1 MLEIGFL
8 TFGEILI
15 DKSSLAKDD
24 KAVRIVLGER
34 HPP

>member
-15 DKSSLAKDD
+15 DKSSPAKDD
-24 KAVRIVLGER
+24 KAVRIVLGAR

>member
-15 DKSSLAKDD
+15 DKSSPAKDN
-24 KAVRIVLGER
+24 KAVRIVLGAR